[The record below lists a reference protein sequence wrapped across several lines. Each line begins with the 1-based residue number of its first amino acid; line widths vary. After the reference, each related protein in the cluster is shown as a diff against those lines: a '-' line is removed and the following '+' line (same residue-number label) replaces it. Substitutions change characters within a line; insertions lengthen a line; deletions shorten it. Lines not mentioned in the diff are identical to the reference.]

1 MNNDYDQL
9 NDLEQIEE
17 SLLRQKRALAS
28 ALDSEINKKGKAIA
42 QKIIMGTFQ
51 SETGVKKLIPSY
63 VTVQSLNFVAEKIKM
78 GSEMPFM
85 ENKMDKKTGKL
96 IIDKDNIQSIMQ
108 RAPDWSR
115 QVALTAYL
123 LSNKNH
129 KFTTI
134 LAVIE
139 PKWINDDK
147 HNNWGDDKRA
157 IKSSIEF
164 EALDSAGSLG
174 LLNLEDATIYALDGQ
189 HRIMGIKG
197 IKLLQENRFAIL
209 NKRGMQKGEFIAR
222 EEFLSKMGGAD
233 ASILTEILTETV
245 SIEFVPAV
253 VAGETREEAR
263 RRLRSYFV
271 SINTYAKK
279 VSKGEGSL
287 LDEEDGY
294 KIVAKDLA
302 LDHPIFK
309 EPGSEKHR
317 INMQDASLPKATNW
331 ITTLEA
337 ITNMSENFLSQSD
350 ESRQDTWQN
359 FFKGSLKI
367 RPSEEDLNKA
377 RSEFREF
384 LDLMHNLS
392 IFQKIDRGE
401 SVQSLREFPDKKNEN
416 NQGHLFLRPIGL
428 QIVADAV
435 GELVLSGGNLTD
447 IFKKIE
453 LIDKNKQFS
462 THLSSS
468 IFFGITVDLSG
479 TRMITSTQ
487 KEAKKYLIYLI
498 RGASSA
504 DMSKYISDIVSA
516 RRLPTDPD
524 KWINFDGKEM
534 SVNEKDYTQLPKP
547 VGQ

>member
-85 ENKMDKKTGKL
+85 ENKLDTKTGKL

-209 NKRGMQKGEFIAR
+209 NKRGLQKGEFIAR
-222 EEFLSKMGGAD
+222 EKFLSKMGGAD

-317 INMQDASLPKATNW
+317 INMQDASLPKATSW

-359 FFKGSLKI
+359 YFKGSLKI

-416 NQGHLFLRPIGL
+416 NQGHLLLRPIGL

-479 TRMITSTQ
+479 TRMITGTQ